1 MNQSTTNFLPAP
13 QEFSQLQY
21 IANTAMQSQLYA
33 GVGSEQKIFM
43 ILLAA
48 RELGIPPMQ
57 ALNGG
62 IYNIK
67 GKIELSPRLMSS
79 MIRRAGHSID
89 IKVLDDNECI
99 LVGKRGDNGDTHTA
113 KFTIDDAKL
122 AGLMRNDV
130 WKSYAEDMLYA
141 RAMSRLGRRL
151 FADVIGTSYVQ
162 GEIAEAKPEKKE
174 SKIEM
179 LPTEFEE
186 VTQVETIT
194 VEQYEPLQALFD
206 MCDVTY
212 IKKMNDW
219 LASKKVMTLDKL
231 PITLYAGMKKSIDA
245 HLAEKYGDRAI
256 GES

>member
-1 MNQSTTNFLPAP
+1 MGCNMNQSTTNFLPAP

-62 IYNIK
+62 IWNIQ

-89 IKVLDDNECI
+89 IKILDENECV

-113 KFTIDDAKL
+113 KFSMEDAKA
-122 AGLMRNDV
+122 AGLTGKGV
-130 WKSYAEDMLYA
+130 
-141 RAMSRLGRRL
+141 
-151 FADVIGTSYVQ
+151 
-162 GEIAEAKPEKKE
+162 
-174 SKIEM
+174 
-179 LPTEFEE
+179 
-186 VTQVETIT
+186 
-194 VEQYEPLQALFD
+194 
-206 MCDVTY
+206 
-212 IKKMNDW
+212 
-219 LASKKVMTLDKL
+219 
-231 PITLYAGMKKSIDA
+231 
-245 HLAEKYGDRAI
+245 
-256 GES
+256 